1 LDRLPTHD
9 LDAEESVLGSILID
23 DEAIFKVAPTLRPE
37 DFYREKNGWIYAA
50 CLSLQDRNEAIN
62 QVTVAYELTHQDR
75 LESVGGPAYLSTLVA
90 NVPTSI
96 HVEHYAGIVQSTA
109 QLRRLISAAGRIAQI
124 AYEGG
129 PDVDS
134 ILGQAEELLFG
145 LRRSGAARDFVHI
158 REILDRYFE
167 ETAFGGE
174 DEEAGH
180 LASIPTGFLDLDK
193 MLGGLQRSD
202 LIILAA
208 RPSMGKSSFAMNIAA
223 TAAIQNRAR
232 VAVFS
237 LEMSKEQIGQR
248 LLSSEAGVDSQ
259 RLRLNLAN
267 DAEQRRILEA
277 TGVLSEAPIWID
289 DSPLIKLTELR
300 SKARRLAS
308 ERGLD
313 LIVVDY
319 LQLIQGSLK
328 NDNRVQEISLI
339 SRSLKA
345 LARELNV
352 PLLALSQLSRAVE
365 TRTPHVPLLS
375 DLRESGSIEQ
385 DADVV
390 MFIYRDDVYYSPKE
404 WEKQYPTKPYPKGIA
419 DIIVAKHRNGPTGQI
434 SLLFFNNT
442 TKFVNLEIGRE

>member
-1 LDRLPTHD
+1 MDRLPPHD
-9 LDAEESVLGSILID
+9 LDAEEAVLGSILID
-23 DEAIFKVAPTLRPE
+23 DEAIFKVASTLRLE
-37 DFYREKNGWIYAA
+37 DFYREQNGWIYAA
-50 CLSLQDRNEAIN
+50 CLALQDRNEAIN
-62 QVTVAYELTHQDR
+62 EVTVAYELTHQNR
-75 LESVGGPAYLSTLVA
+75 LEAVGGPAYLATLVA

-96 HVEHYAGIVQSTA
+96 HVEHYASIVQSTA

-134 ILGQAEELLFG
+134 ILGQAEEMLFG

-158 REILDRYFE
+158 REVLDQYFE
-167 ETAFGGE
+167 ETAFGS

-180 LASIPTGFLDLDK
+180 LASVPTGFVDLDRL
-193 MLGGLQRSD
+193 LGGFQRSD

-208 RPSMGKSSFAMNIAA
+208 RPSLGKSSFALNIAQN
-223 TAAIQNRAR
+223 AAIENKAR

-237 LEMSKEQIGQR
+237 LEMSKEQLGQR
-248 LLSSEAGVDSQ
+248 LLAAEAGVDSQ
-259 RLRLNLAN
+259 RLRLNMAN
-267 DAEQRRILEA
+267 DGEQRRILEA
-277 TGVLSEAPIWID
+277 TGTLSEAPIWID
-289 DSPLIKLTELR
+289 DSPLIRLTELR

-319 LQLIQGSLK
+319 LQLIQG
-328 NDNRVQEISLI
+328 NTRGDNRVQEISQI

-352 PLLALSQLSRAVE
+352 PVLALSQLSRAVE
-365 TRTPHVPLLS
+365 SRTPHVPLLS

-390 MFIYRDDVYYSPKE
+390 MFIYRDDVYYSVKE
-404 WEKQYPTKPYPKGIA
+404 WEKNFPTKPYPKGIA

-434 SLLFFNNT
+434 SLLFFEKT
-442 TKFVNLEIGRE
+442 TKFVNLEVGRE